1 MLTNKQKRFLRSE
14 ANQLQPLIQIG
25 KNGLTEA
32 VVELVEE
39 ALEAKELIK
48 LSILQ
53 NCAEDKND
61 IAKKLE
67 KLQDLHIVQI
77 IGSTIIVYRESLEK
91 KRIELPE

>member
-14 ANQLQPLIQIG
+14 ANRLQPLIQIG
-25 KNGLTEA
+25 KNGLTDS
-32 VVELVEE
+32 VVDLVEE

>member
-25 KNGLTEA
+25 KNGLTES

-67 KLQDLHIVQI
+67 EVQDLHIVQI
-77 IGSTIIVYRESLEK
+77 IGSTIVVYRESLEK
-91 KRIELPE
+91 KRIELP